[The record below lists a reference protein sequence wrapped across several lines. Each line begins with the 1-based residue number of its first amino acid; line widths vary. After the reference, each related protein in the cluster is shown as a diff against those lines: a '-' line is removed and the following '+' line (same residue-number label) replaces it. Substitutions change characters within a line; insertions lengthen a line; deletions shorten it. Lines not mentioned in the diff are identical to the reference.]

1 MKFAHS
7 LLAGAALAV
16 SMASAASAADLL
28 ISGPADPIYSS
39 SLFNFEGLYVGGTGG
54 GALTGGSLYGTLG
67 VVVGANFAITDGI
80 IAGVEF
86 QGDTYWGGGGYAAY
100 DALALGRVG
109 GFLSDNTMVYG
120 DLGAG
125 LLNGSAVYAFGG
137 GVEMAMTDSLS
148 VRGDVQGIGLFGG
161 TPSVAKA
168 TVGLL
173 WHLN

>member
-1 MKFAHS
+1 MKFAHT

-16 SMASAASAADLL
+16 LTASAASAADLL
-28 ISGPADPIYSS
+28 TPVDPIYSS
-39 SLFNFEGLYVGGTGG
+39 PLFDFEGLYIGATGG
-54 GALTGGSLYGTLG
+54 GAFTGAGYGTLG
-67 VVVGANFAITDGI
+67 VVVGANFAVTDGI

-86 QGDTYWGGGGYAAY
+86 QGDTYWNGGGYAAY
-100 DALALGRVG
+100 DALALGRIG
-109 GFLSDNTMVYG
+109 GFVSDNAMLYG

-125 LLNGSAVYAFGG
+125 VLNGTPVYAFGG
-137 GVEMAMTDSLS
+137 GVELALAEQVS
-148 VRGDVQGIGLFGG
+148 VRGDLQGIGAFGA